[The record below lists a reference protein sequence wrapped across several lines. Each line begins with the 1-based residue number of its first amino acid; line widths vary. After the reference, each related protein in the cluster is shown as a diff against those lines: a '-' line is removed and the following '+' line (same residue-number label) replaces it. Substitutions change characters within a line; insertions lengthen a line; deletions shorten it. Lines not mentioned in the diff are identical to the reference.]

1 MTKRA
6 SPDTSPAHS
15 PQSEAVASFVALS
28 DTMPE
33 KARLDDQGTT
43 WEALKREVERR
54 TRDLTESE
62 ESLRFVLQAGRLGSW
77 SLDLRDMRFIASD
90 TFKIMLGRNPNEP
103 LDRAKFE
110 ASIYEDDRARRH
122 EAIANCIAG
131 HSNYDIE
138 YRIVTPAGELRWL
151 KIRGRP
157 SYDLDGVPVRL
168 AGIAFDVTDR
178 KEDEAHRALL
188 ANELNHRLK
197 NTLATVQAIVAQT
210 FRSNLSPD
218 ETLHLIQGRIQSLAA
233 ASDVLTRQSWNSTS
247 LADVATTAL
256 APFRTEGDCRI
267 RIKGP
272 EVFLSSRL
280 ALAFS
285 MAFHELATNAHKYG
299 ALSNEVGH
307 VRLVWNIIDG
317 SHPET
322 LHLTWREFDGP
333 PVCPPTRRGFGS
345 RLIERALADELG
357 GHAEIDYRPDGIV
370 FTAETRLPG
379 RHGLDDDAQ
388 RSPNVVSPC

>member
-1 MTKRA
+1 
-6 SPDTSPAHS
+6 
-15 PQSEAVASFVALS
+15 
-28 DTMPE
+28 
-33 KARLDDQGTT
+33 
-43 WEALKREVERR
+43 
-54 TRDLTESE
+54 
-62 ESLRFVLQAGRLGSW
+62 
-77 SLDLRDMRFIASD
+77 MRFIASD

-131 HSNYDIE
+131 HGNYDIE

>member
-157 SYDLDGVPVRL
+157 SYDL
-168 AGIAFDVTDR
+168 
-178 KEDEAHRALL
+178 
-188 ANELNHRLK
+188 
-197 NTLATVQAIVAQT
+197 
-210 FRSNLSPD
+210 
-218 ETLHLIQGRIQSLAA
+218 
-233 ASDVLTRQSWNSTS
+233 
-247 LADVATTAL
+247 
-256 APFRTEGDCRI
+256 
-267 RIKGP
+267 
-272 EVFLSSRL
+272 
-280 ALAFS
+280 
-285 MAFHELATNAHKYG
+285 
-299 ALSNEVGH
+299 
-307 VRLVWNIIDG
+307 
-317 SHPET
+317 
-322 LHLTWREFDGP
+322 
-333 PVCPPTRRGFGS
+333 
-345 RLIERALADELG
+345 
-357 GHAEIDYRPDGIV
+357 
-370 FTAETRLPG
+370 
-379 RHGLDDDAQ
+379 
-388 RSPNVVSPC
+388 

>member
-1 MTKRA
+1 MARGCGTPVQTLGSSCAGSRVPTCPDHRDEEPLMTKRA

-157 SYDLDGVPVRL
+157 SYDL
-168 AGIAFDVTDR
+168 
-178 KEDEAHRALL
+178 
-188 ANELNHRLK
+188 
-197 NTLATVQAIVAQT
+197 
-210 FRSNLSPD
+210 
-218 ETLHLIQGRIQSLAA
+218 
-233 ASDVLTRQSWNSTS
+233 
-247 LADVATTAL
+247 
-256 APFRTEGDCRI
+256 
-267 RIKGP
+267 
-272 EVFLSSRL
+272 
-280 ALAFS
+280 
-285 MAFHELATNAHKYG
+285 
-299 ALSNEVGH
+299 
-307 VRLVWNIIDG
+307 
-317 SHPET
+317 
-322 LHLTWREFDGP
+322 
-333 PVCPPTRRGFGS
+333 
-345 RLIERALADELG
+345 
-357 GHAEIDYRPDGIV
+357 
-370 FTAETRLPG
+370 
-379 RHGLDDDAQ
+379 
-388 RSPNVVSPC
+388 